1 MHGEKA
7 TIVAES
13 SSPTSDGLNELLAPY
28 RPENPS
34 RGGAVSDTTR
44 AIREAILDGVLTP
57 DSWLREVAVSAALGV
72 SRTPVREAFS
82 RLEEEGLVVRTPGVG
97 AQVTRLSFED
107 MSAVYQ
113 VRGSLESLAADYAT
127 RQARP
132 EHLAQ
137 FQRLQQRM
145 TAAAAAYDLTEFSR
159 ANVEFHHLL
168 SVAAN
173 NSYLSRLLSTVE
185 VAIRRFGTRS
195 LSQERMDA
203 VLGEHGAI
211 IDAMLAGDAE
221 RAGEAASV
229 HASRARTST
238 LNRLLGQPV

>member
-1 MHGEKA
+1 M
-7 TIVAES
+7 AES
-13 SSPTSDGLNELLAPY
+13 SFPNPDGLGALLAAYLPAKS
-28 RPENPS
+28 S
-34 RGGAVSDTTR
+34 RGGAVGETVY
-44 AIREAILDGVLTP
+44 AIREAILDGVLAP
-57 DSWLREVAVSAALGV
+57 DTWLREVALSEALGV
-72 SRTPVREAFS
+72 SRTPVREALN
-82 RLEEEGLVVRTPGVG
+82 RLEEEGLVARTSGVG

-127 RQARP
+127 RQARA

-137 FQRLQQRM
+137 FHALQDRM
-145 TAAAAAYDLTEFSR
+145 TAATKADDIEAFSR

-173 NSYLSRLLSTVE
+173 NAYLSRLLSTVE

-195 LSQERMDA
+195 LSQQRMND
-203 VLGEHGAI
+203 VLGEHAAI
-211 IDAMLAGDAE
+211 IDAMVAGDAE
-221 RAGEAASV
+221 RAGEAAAA

-238 LNRLLGQPV
+238 LSRLLGHPL

>member
-1 MHGEKA
+1 M
-7 TIVAES
+7 AETT
-13 SSPTSDGLNELLAPY
+13 PASDSLAQLLAPY
-28 RPENPS
+28 RPEVSS
-34 RGGAVSDTTR
+34 RGGASGDAART
-44 AIREAILDGVLTP
+44 IREAILDGVLAP
-57 DSWLREVAVSAALGV
+57 DVWLREVAVSEALGV
-72 SRTPVREAFS
+72 SRTPVREAFN

-137 FQRLQQRM
+137 FEKLHERM
-145 TAAAAAYDLTEFSR
+145 TAAAGAFDLPAFSR

-168 SVAAN
+168 SVAADN
-173 NSYLSRLLSTVE
+173 AYLSRLLSTVE

-203 VLGEHGAI
+203 VLGEHAAI
-211 IDAMLAGDAE
+211 IDAMRDGDAA
-221 RAGEAASV
+221 RAGEAAAA
-229 HASRARTST
+229 HAAKARTST

>member
-1 MHGEKA
+1 MG
-7 TIVAES
+7 
-13 SSPTSDGLNELLAPY
+13 DLLAPY
-28 RPENPS
+28 RPEVSS
-34 RGGAVSDTTR
+34 RGGAAGDAARTL
-44 AIREAILDGVLTP
+44 REAILDGVLAP
-57 DSWLREVAVSAALGV
+57 DVWLREVAVSEALGV
-72 SRTPVREAFS
+72 SRTPIREAFN
-82 RLEEEGLVVRTPGVG
+82 RLEEEGLVARTPGVG

-127 RQARP
+127 RQGHP

-137 FQRLQQRM
+137 FDRLHARM
-145 TAAAAAYDLTEFSR
+145 TAAAAAFDLSEFSR

-168 SVAAN
+168 SVAADN
-173 NSYLSRLLSTVE
+173 AYLSRLLSTVE

-211 IDAMLAGDAE
+211 IEAMHAGDAE
-221 RAGEAASV
+221 RAGEAAAA
-229 HASRARTST
+229 HAARARIST
-238 LNRLLGQPV
+238 LTRLLGHPV

>member
-1 MHGEKA
+1 LA
-7 TIVAES
+7 Q
-13 SSPTSDGLNELLAPY
+13 LLAPY
-28 RPENPS
+28 RPEVSS
-34 RGGAVSDTTR
+34 RGGASGDAART
-44 AIREAILDGVLTP
+44 IREAILDGVLAP
-57 DSWLREVAVSAALGV
+57 DVWLREVAVSEALGV
-72 SRTPVREAFS
+72 SRTPVREAFN

-137 FQRLQQRM
+137 FGKLHERM
-145 TAAAAAYDLTEFSR
+145 TAAAAAFDLPEFSR

-168 SVAAN
+168 SVAADN
-173 NSYLSRLLSTVE
+173 AYLARLLSTVE

-203 VLGEHGAI
+203 VLGEHAAI
-211 IDAMLAGDAE
+211 IDAMRDGDAE
-221 RAGEAASV
+221 RAGEAAAA
-229 HASRARTST
+229 HAAKARTST